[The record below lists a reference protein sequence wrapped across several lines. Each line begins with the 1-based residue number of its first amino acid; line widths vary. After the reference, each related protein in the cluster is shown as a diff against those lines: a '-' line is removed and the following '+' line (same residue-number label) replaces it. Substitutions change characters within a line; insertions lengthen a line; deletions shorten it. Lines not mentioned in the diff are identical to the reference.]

1 MIIYSVTIKISKDA
15 ETEWLK
21 WMKEVHIPDV
31 MQTGYF
37 IDWKMKK
44 LLLPEDFNNECTFV
58 VDYSA
63 QSVDK
68 YKLYYDKEAER
79 LQTEH
84 KLKFGGKYT
93 ATRAI
98 YSLISK

>member
-15 ETEWLK
+15 ETDWLK
-21 WMKEVHIPDV
+21 WTKEVHIPDV

-44 LLLPEDFNNECTFV
+44 LLLPEDIKNESTFV
-58 VDYSA
+58 VDYFAESF
-63 QSVDK
+63 DK
-68 YKLYYDKEAER
+68 FNMYSEKEAKR

-93 ATRAI
+93 ATRVI